1 MAKRPVKK
9 KTVDPEAGLPR
20 SGASLGQSLFFTLRE
35 EIVTGRIAAG
45 ESLREIKIAKRYNVS
60 RTPVREALKKLQTE
74 GLIADL
80 PGQGVTVVDPSL
92 EEISDF
98 YLIREVLEGLGAR
111 LAAQRGRDTE
121 IMILKALLQ
130 QAEESDANEQT
141 ERTIALT
148 TQFDQQVFQAARNPR
163 LFQMI
168 EALRASQGHSRR
180 GNMQDKERRAQSLK
194 ERHVLVEALE
204 QRDESK
210 AEDAAKDH
218 LRKARQHRMIALLN
232 RVTGR

>member
-1 MAKRPVKK
+1 MA
-9 KTVDPEAGLPR
+9 ELPR
-20 SGASLGQSLFFTLRE
+20 TGGSLGHSLFIALRE
-35 EIVTGRIAAG
+35 EVVTGRLAAG
-45 ESLREIKIAKRYNVS
+45 EPLREIKIAKRYNVS
-60 RTPVREALKKLQTE
+60 RTPVREALKKLQSE
-74 GLIADL
+74 GLVADL

-121 IMILKALLQ
+121 IMLLKALMQ
-130 QAEESDANEQT
+130 QAEESDAAEQT
-141 ERTIALT
+141 ERTIALM
-148 TQFDQQVFQAARNPR
+148 TQFDQQVFQSARNPR

-168 EALRASQGHSRR
+168 EALRASQGHNRR

-194 ERHVLVEALE
+194 ERYQLVEALE
-204 QRDESK
+204 NRDGAK

-218 LRKARQHRMIALLN
+218 LRKARQHRMITLLN
-232 RVTGR
+232 RVTGK

>member
-1 MAKRPVKK
+1 MAKRPIKK
-9 KTVDPEAGLPR
+9 KAGELVAELPR
-20 SGASLGQSLFFTLRE
+20 SGASLGHSLFIALRE

-45 ESLREIKIAKRYNVS
+45 EPLREIKIAKRYSVS

-141 ERTIALT
+141 DRTIALM

-168 EALRASQGHSRR
+168 EALRASQGNSRR
-180 GNMQDKERRAQSLK
+180 GNMQDKERRSQSLK
-194 ERHVLVEALE
+194 ERYSLVDALE
-204 QRDESK
+204 KRDESK
-210 AEDAAKDH
+210 AEHAAQDH
-218 LRKARQHRMIALLN
+218 LRKAREHRMITLLN
-232 RVTGR
+232 RVTGK